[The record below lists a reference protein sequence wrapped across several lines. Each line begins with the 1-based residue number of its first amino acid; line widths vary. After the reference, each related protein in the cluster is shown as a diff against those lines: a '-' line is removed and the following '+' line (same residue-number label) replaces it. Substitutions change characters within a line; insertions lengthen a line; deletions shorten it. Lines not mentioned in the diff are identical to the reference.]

1 MVIPLRGPQPWLGE
15 ALASAAAE
23 RPAEIL
29 IIEDGSSWVD
39 AATLPAGARLL
50 RFSPIGRS
58 RARNE
63 GVAAARTPYVAFLDA
78 DDVALPGRLV
88 RQVAALEATP
98 AAALCFGDIDAIDGT
113 GALILDETAIQ
124 RKRIAGLR
132 MRGLTYE
139 SLLVDC
145 PIYTSATT
153 VRRGHFVAAGGYD
166 ARHDAYED
174 LDLYLRLARAH
185 ELVDTPG
192 EPVSQHRRHGGNT
205 PSDWLYAGALRVADR
220 QLAAGLAARPSH
232 ARGLLLER
240 RVDSLWG
247 LGDVRGARK
256 AALSALRLEP
266 SLLRHRRL
274 RKRLLASLA
283 PRTLLT
289 ALRRLR

>member
-1 MVIPLRGPQPWLGE
+1 MITSATSGGTVVASPACSFSTLGDFAASSLKAAVTRAYSEVLRRKE
-15 ALASAAAE
+15 
-23 RPAEIL
+23 
-29 IIEDGSSWVD
+29 
-39 AATLPAGARLL
+39 AATLAAQQLE
-50 RFSPIGRS
+50 
-58 RARNE
+58 RARVN
-63 GVAAARTPYVAFLDA
+63 
-78 DDVALPGRLV
+78 
-88 RQVAALEATP
+88 
-98 AAALCFGDIDAIDGT
+98 
-113 GALILDETAIQ
+113 
-124 RKRIAGLR
+124 
-132 MRGLTYE
+132 
-139 SLLVDC
+139 
-145 PIYTSATT
+145 
-153 VRRGHFVAAGGYD
+153 
-166 ARHDAYED
+166 
-174 LDLYLRLARAH
+174 LRLARGH